1 MKASHFGCLMAL
13 FLPILTACTAMGVVQ
28 WAASPGVYMT
38 EPTPYGAPRPQDM
51 LAEANRRRPI
61 SHTDRNPLPVRL
73 PQRVGDRLVVEPVK
87 RSQDAERVVALW
99 LLGYEVP
106 AVILGVATFAAPEWG
121 FRF

>member
-1 MKASHFGCLMAL
+1 MKASHFGCLVAL
-13 FLPILTACTAMGVVQ
+13 LLPMLTACVPMGGIGWVTSV
-28 WAASPGVYMT
+28 GVYT
-38 EPTPYGAPRPQDM
+38 AEPTSYGGPRPQDM

-61 SHTDRNPLPVRL
+61 SHTDRNPLPVSL
-73 PQRVGDRLVVEPVK
+73 PERVGDRLVVDPVK

-106 AVILGVATFAAPEWG
+106 AVILGVATLDPPEWG